1 MNKTKKILIL
11 GGGQAAAYAAKE
23 IRLID
28 KNSDVTIIS
37 DEKYLPYEK
46 PPLSK
51 DYILDKV
58 TFDDLLFFSENF
70 YKENNIRFKGS
81 TKITK
86 VDFDNKKIISSL
98 NTYEYDR
105 LLITTGC
112 SNRHLKIN
120 GEIVLPEENI
130 IYLRNFEESNNL
142 KNKINKAKSITII
155 GGGFIGLE
163 IASSALQK
171 GKNVT
176 ILEKGEQLMG
186 RVIPKQIADLI
197 LKKHESVGTKINL
210 NTKIKKIQTDNKSF
224 EIYLNTN
231 QVLKSD
237 LIIVGV
243 GSLPNTD
250 IFKNTSLKIDNGII
264 TDEFCATSVEDVYA
278 AGDVSNFFHPFYEKH
293 MRLESFKHAQNHGIN
308 AGKNIAGL
316 QTSYNAIPWMWSDQ
330 FNLNLQL
337 TGICNDYETMAQ
349 RGSSL
354 DEGIIYFF
362 LKNRKII
369 GGSIIHMSSQL
380 GKVGCE
386 GRNVYNMNKFGVEG
400 LARGMACELAPF
412 NIRVNTVCPT
422 FVETPMVK
430 KFFKNKKFKN
440 KMLRNIPLGRV
451 AQESDVATA
460 VAFLAADSSEMITG
474 TSLVVDGGWTAQ

>member
-1 MNKTKKILIL
+1 MNKIKKIIIL

-23 IRLID
+23 IKLID
-28 KNSDVTIIS
+28 VNSDITIIS
-37 DEKYLPYEK
+37 EEKHLPYER

-58 TFDDLLFFSENF
+58 LLNDFLFFSENF
-70 YKENNIRFKGS
+70 YKENNIKFLS
-81 TKITK
+81 SIKITK
-86 VDFDNKKIISSL
+86 VDFNNKKISSSS
-98 NTYEYDR
+98 NTYKYDK

-112 SNRHLKIN
+112 SNRYLKIN
-120 GEIVLPEENI
+120 GKIIQPEENI
-130 IYLRNFEESNNL
+130 IYLRSIEESINL
-142 KNKINKAKSITII
+142 KNKINKAHNITII

-163 IASSALQK
+163 IASSVFQK

-176 ILEKGEQLMG
+176 ILERGQQLMG

-197 LKKHESVGTKINL
+197 LEKHESVGTKINL
-210 NTKIKKIQTDNKSF
+210 NTEIKKIQKDNKSF

-264 TDEFCATSVEDVYA
+264 TDEFSATSVEDVYA
-278 AGDVSNFFHPFYEKH
+278 AGDVSNFYHPFYEKH

-369 GGSIIHMSSQL
+369 GACGL
-380 GKVGCE
+380 GVGGKIGRDIRLAGKLSEKKIKVTKE
-386 GRNVYNMNKFGVEG
+386 LLSDKNNK
-400 LARGMACELAPF
+400 L
-412 NIRVNTVCPT
+412 
-422 FVETPMVK
+422 
-430 KFFKNKKFKN
+430 NK
-440 KMLRNIPLGRV
+440 I
-451 AQESDVATA
+451 
-460 VAFLAADSSEMITG
+460 
-474 TSLVVDGGWTAQ
+474 